1 MDRLQDRA
9 VAVITGAAVG
19 DALGGATE
27 GWTPEQI
34 EERHGGRVTGIVGPW
49 YPNWR
54 DARPIAPYHK
64 GDGHITDDTLM
75 TRALVEVY
83 AARRTH
89 LDAYAMAEDLV
100 PLMIGEPRWIPEL
113 ESTALLLQRV
123 FLAEKWIVARLHYGH
138 VDPREAGVGN
148 VVNCGAAMY
157 MPPVGL
163 ANAGDPHGAYAEA
176 IDLTGAHQSSYGREA
191 AGVFAAMVAAAVAP
205 GATPDDVVAAALEV
219 AHDGTRAA
227 LEAVVGALDG
237 WAGPPAD
244 DEGER
249 ELARRVRAAVEPF
262 DSVGPEYRRMSM
274 DARRPSRTK
283 AIEELP
289 AALGLLLGHGGDY
302 RGAVLA
308 AVNYGRDADSI
319 AVMAGA
325 VCAGLGGSA
334 AVPAEWVDAVEA
346 ASRMDLRAT
355 GRLMADA
362 AADILRADRE
372 RALARLRGLDTLVG
386 GSAGPAAAAGAA
398 TADVTGGPAEDRGAA
413 RAVASSNALGGSGSA
428 RAVGDGAVAGANG
441 AAGVNGGDVATGAD
455 ASGEPAD
462 SGGSG
467 RTTGAD
473 GGGAA

>member
-1 MDRLQDRA
+1 MDWLQDRA

-49 YPNWR
+49 HENWR

-83 AARRTH
+83 AGRREH
-89 LDAYAMAEDLV
+89 LDAYAMARDLV

-157 MPPVGL
+157 VPPVGL
-163 ANAGDPHGAYAEA
+163 ANAGDPRAAYAEA

-191 AGVFAAMVAAAVAP
+191 AGVFAAMVASAVAP
-205 GATPDDVVAAALEV
+205 GATLDDVVATALEV
-219 AHDGTRAA
+219 SHDGTGAA
-227 LEAVVGALDG
+227 LEAMVKALDG
-237 WAGPPAD
+237 FGDPPTD

-249 ELARRVRAAVEPF
+249 ALARLVRETVAPF
-262 DSVGPEYRRMSM
+262 DSVGPEYRNMSM

-289 AALGLLLGHGGDY
+289 AALGLLLGHRGDY
-302 RGAVLA
+302 RGSVLA

-325 VCAGLGGSA
+325 ICAGLGGTSV
-334 AVPAEWVDAVEA
+334 VPDEWLDPVEE
-346 ASRMDLRAT
+346 ASRMDIRAT
-355 GRLMADA
+355 GHLMGEA

-372 RALARLRGLDTLVG
+372 RALARLRMLDTLG
-386 GSAGPAAAAGAA
+386 
-398 TADVTGGPAEDRGAA
+398 TGG
-413 RAVASSNALGGSGSA
+413 ASA
-428 RAVGDGAVAGANG
+428 
-441 AAGVNGGDVATGAD
+441 
-455 ASGEPAD
+455 
-462 SGGSG
+462 
-467 RTTGAD
+467 
-473 GGGAA
+473 